1 MQHLDSQDG
10 ALQCYY
16 DPLLPLS
23 RLLLPR
29 SGLERSDFVH
39 WPIGEVPVC
48 FDKVRSLV
56 HNAQVQSAPL
66 DEANVLSCA
75 FPVKRLRLGHLR
87 EHAPHEIGIA
97 INAAWLQEMLNF
109 ER

>member
-1 MQHLDSQDG
+1 
-10 ALQCYY
+10 
-16 DPLLPLS
+16 
-23 RLLLPR
+23 
-29 SGLERSDFVH
+29 
-39 WPIGEVPVC
+39 VPVRL
-48 FDKVRSLV
+48 DKVRALG
-56 HNAQVQSAPL
+56 HNGLVQSAPL

-75 FPVKRLRLGHLR
+75 FPVKWLRLGHLR